1 MKNLLSVFAFLIPML
16 FAFANPQS
24 PETTCP
30 APSNVHVTGT
40 GSGSIS
46 FDWDNCNCFSTGF
59 TVKYQRLSDGY
70 TSPEVSVTSSN
81 HTFSGLQAGSYKFF
95 FKTVCGSEVSGIIGI
110 EDVSIN

>member
-1 MKNLLSVFAFLIPML
+1 MF

-30 APSNVHVTGT
+30 APSNVQVTGT

-59 TVKYQRLSDGY
+59 TVKYLRHSDGY
-70 TSPEVSVTSSN
+70 TSPETSITNSN
-81 HTFSGLQAGSYKFF
+81 HTFSGLSTGTYTFYF
-95 FKTVCGSEVSGIIGI
+95 RTVCGGQKSEAIVVEDLGI
-110 EDVSIN
+110 N